1 MEWCWD
7 GDRVGRVDADEG
19 APLIPLVTP
28 VAAGE
33 VVVDVRDKGDRW
45 DRPTEQR

>member
-1 MEWCWD
+1 MERCWD
-7 GDRVGRVDADEG
+7 GDRVGRVDAEERP
-19 APLIPLVTP
+19 PLIPLVTP

-33 VVVDVRDKGDRW
+33 VAVDVRDKGDRW